1 MLKKIGCIAG
11 QVKTLLLEKDYIHV
25 YQLITSSEIIYYYY
39 YYYYFVEKGGVQE
52 KRKSFFSLVQLVE
65 PIYVQWRKQLTLRGP
80 KLVIYECHSII
91 QA

>member
-39 YYYYFVEKGGVQE
+39 YYYFVEKGGVQE
-52 KRKSFFSLVQLVE
+52 KKKKFL
-65 PIYVQWRKQLTLRGP
+65 
-80 KLVIYECHSII
+80 
-91 QA
+91 

>member
-39 YYYYFVEKGGVQE
+39 YYYYYFVEKGGVQE
-52 KRKSFFSLVQLVE
+52 KKKKFLYPS
-65 PIYVQWRKQLTLRGP
+65 PTG
-80 KLVIYECHSII
+80 
-91 QA
+91 